1 MNICYKHV
9 IFLPELFF
17 LIFQDRYPES
27 NSNLMFRYLYNSLQQ
42 QQKIFCENILHIFQS
57 WIRWSIIRHMKIENT
72 MRKNFIFN
80 FINFTNHYIRQ
91 NWYECI
97 NFVFVEF
104 PCGISKNISCKT
116 SYQSIFM
123 WTWVTLKNLSMICL
137 YTPYIKLLQS

>member
-1 MNICYKHV
+1 M
-9 IFLPELFF
+9 PELFF

-80 FINFTNHYIRQ
+80 FINFPNHYIRQ
-91 NWYECI
+91 NWYERI
-97 NFVFVEF
+97 NFVFVGVAF
-104 PCGISKNISCKT
+104 PCGISKNFLQNKLFFN
-116 SYQSIFM
+116 QSIFM
-123 WTWVTLKNLSMICL
+123 WTWVTLRNISMICIQTL
-137 YTPYIKLLQS
+137 LLNKYIKLLQS